1 MATNSSMTECIHTL
15 GFPGGSDG
23 KDSTCSAGDL
33 DQDNPLEKEWP
44 ATPAFLPGEFL
55 GQRTWRV
62 TDHEA
67 AELDM
72 TEGLKHTHTHTHTH
86 TYIL

>member
-1 MATNSSMTECIHTL
+1 MAINSSMVECIHTL

-23 KDSTCSAGDL
+23 KESTFSAGDMG
-33 DQDNPLEKEWP
+33 QDNPLEKEWLP
-44 ATPAFLPGEFL
+44 TPALLSGECL
-55 GQRTWRV
+55 GQRAWWV

-72 TEGLKHTHTHTHTH
+72 TEGLKHTHTHIRTLRHCD
-86 TYIL
+86 